1 MKALFDEATCGHSDR
16 DDFMLQKFIWLHQ
29 HGLQEQQPQ
38 PVQNKSIVSRT
49 ASYDCREV
57 PQQKTYGMTRAPN
70 SYLHDHNAMLQLQ
83 LSSVQLLQFL
93 SSLQLHNS

>member
-1 MKALFDEATCGHSDR
+1 MIAEKFHSKR
-16 DDFMLQKFIWLHQ
+16 
-29 HGLQEQQPQ
+29 
-38 PVQNKSIVSRT
+38 
-49 ASYDCREV
+49 
-57 PQQKTYGMTRAPN
+57 YGMTRALN